1 MRFQAGEV
9 SVASGEPASSL
20 LEEVRGLRGLI
31 GRSAAAHE
39 HASELGAELVRAIE
53 DSNLLRLMAPRE
65 VGGLEADPQ
74 LLIDVLRELAYAD
87 GSTGWYCGAVMTAGA
102 VAGAFLGDRAV
113 DAIFGGAGKAR
124 AAGQAAPQGKAERV
138 DDGYR
143 VSGAFSFGSGSP
155 SAEWL
160 VGGYILHADGQPV
173 IGEHGQPQMLIALVP
188 RSKVE
193 FLGNW
198 DVIGLRGT
206 GSYDFRV
213 LEQVVHADFVFDPA
227 VARPRRGGALYKM
240 GFMAIPCLT
249 HASFAVGC
257 GRRADRRGP
266 GQGRA
271 ARCATRWR
279 SRAAATSCA
288 GRRPSTRRARAAEAY
303 VRATFAELYDGAER
317 GEIAED
323 LRLDGR
329 LCASHATRVA
339 AAAAQAAFSSAT
351 TTALREGSQL
361 QRCYRD
367 LQAGAAHFMTGEQST
382 IDLGAVLAGAPGA
395 ALVF

>member
-1 MRFQAGEV
+1 M
-9 SVASGEPASSL
+9 ASGERASNL
-20 LEEVRGLRGLI
+20 LDEVRGLRGLI
-31 GRSAAAHE
+31 ERSASAHE

-124 AAGQAAPQGKAERV
+124 AAGQAAPQGKAEWV
-138 DDGYR
+138 GDGYR
-143 VSGAFSFGSGSP
+143 VSGSFSFGSGSP

-160 VGGYILHADGQPV
+160 VGGYILHEDGQPV

-213 LEQVVHADFVFDPA
+213 LEQVVHEDFVFDPA
-227 VARPRRGGALYKM
+227 VPRPRRGGPLYRM

-257 GRRADRRGP
+257 GRRALDEWTAFAQSKKRMPRGYANELHTVQRDLAQAH
-266 GQGRA
+266 GDL
-271 ARCATRWR
+271 
-279 SRAAATSCA
+279 
-288 GRRPSTRRARAAEAY
+288 RAAEAY
-303 VRATFAELYDGAER
+303 VRTTFAELFDGAER

-351 TTALREGSQL
+351 TTALREGSPL

>member
-1 MRFQAGEV
+1 METQALAGER
-9 SVASGEPASSL
+9 ASGP
-20 LEEVRGLRGLI
+20 LEEVRALRGLI
-31 GRSAAAHE
+31 ERSAAAHE
-39 HASELGAELVRAIE
+39 HASELGAELLRAIE

-74 LLIDVLRELAYAD
+74 LLIDVLRELAYCD

-113 DAIFGGAGKAR
+113 EAIFGGGGKAR

-138 DDGYR
+138 GDGYR
-143 VSGAFSFGSGSP
+143 VSGSFSFGSGSP
-155 SAEWL
+155 SADWL
-160 VGGYILHADGQPV
+160 VGGYILHEDGAPV

-188 RSKVE
+188 RAKVE

-213 LEQVVHADFVFDPA
+213 LEQIVHEDFVFDPA
-227 VARPRRGGALYKM
+227 TPRPRRGGALYKM

-249 HASFAVGC
+249 HAAFAVGC
-257 GRRADRRGP
+257 GRRALDEWTAFAQAKKRLPRGYANELHTVQRDLALAH
-266 GQGRA
+266 GEL
-271 ARCATRWR
+271 
-279 SRAAATSCA
+279 
-288 GRRPSTRRARAAEAY
+288 RAAEAY
-303 VRATFAELYDGAER
+303 VRSTFAELYDGAER
-317 GEIAED
+317 GVIAED

-382 IDLGAVLAGAPGA
+382 IDLGAVLADAPGA
-395 ALVF
+395 ALIF

>member
-1 MRFQAGEV
+1 MDATSRSVRAGERAL
-9 SVASGEPASSL
+9 SV
-20 LEEVRGLRGLI
+20 LEEVRAMRGLI
-31 GRSAAAHE
+31 ERSALE
-39 HASELGAELVRAIE
+39 SENASELGPELRQAIE
-53 DSNLLRLMAPRE
+53 ASNLLRLMAPRE

-74 LLIDVLRELAYAD
+74 LLIDVLRELSYYD

-102 VAGAFLGDRAV
+102 VAGAFLGERAV

-124 AAGQAAPQGKAERV
+124 AAGQAAPLGKAERV
-138 DDGYR
+138 GDGYR
-143 VSGAFSFGSGSP
+143 VSGSFSFGSGSP
-155 SAEWL
+155 SADWL
-160 VGGYILHADGQPV
+160 VGGYVLHADGAPV
-173 IGEHGQPQMLIALVP
+173 IGDHGQPQMLIALVP
-188 RSKVE
+188 RAKVE

-206 GSYDFRV
+206 GSYDFKV
-213 LEQVVHADFVFDPA
+213 LEQVVHEDFAFDPMA
-227 VARPRRGGALYKM
+227 PRPRRGGALYKM

-257 GRRADRRGP
+257 GRRALDEWAEFARTKPRPPRGL
-266 GQGRA
+266 
-271 ARCATRWR
+271 
-279 SRAAATSCA
+279 A
-288 GRRPSTRRARAAEAY
+288 GESPSLQRDMAHAHGELRAAEAY

-339 AAAAQAAFSSAT
+339 AQAAQTAFSSAT
-351 TTALREGSQL
+351 TTALRQGSRL

-367 LQAGAAHFMTGEQST
+367 LQAGAAHFMTGEQSN
-382 IDLGAVLAGAPGA
+382 IELGAVLAGASGA